1 MKDKDVMLMTDAVTT
16 DVGEE
21 IGRERDFEA
30 ALIRLKEVTMTLE
43 GGDLSLEESM
53 RLFEEGMR
61 LAAQCSKRLDEAEQ
75 RVEALVAGKEGER
88 TESFAPLEEP

>member
-1 MKDKDVMLMTDAVTT
+1 MKDKDVMLMTDATTT
-16 DVGEE
+16 DAGEDTR
-21 IGRERDFEA
+21 REKDFEA

-53 RLFEEGMR
+53 RLFEEGMG

-75 RVEALVAGKEGER
+75 RVEALVAGNGGER
-88 TESFAPLEEP
+88 TEPFAPMEEP

>member
-1 MKDKDVMLMTDAVTT
+1 MLMTDDTTT
-16 DVGEE
+16 D
-21 IGRERDFEA
+21 ERDDAGQGKDFES

-61 LAAQCSKRLDEAEQ
+61 LAAQCSKRLDKAEQ
-75 RVEALVAGKEGER
+75 RVEALVAGKDGDR
-88 TESFAPLEEP
+88 TEPFAPMEEP

>member
-1 MKDKDVMLMTDAVTT
+1 MTDKDVILMTDA
-16 DVGEE
+16 GEDT
-21 IGRERDFEA
+21 GREKDFEA
-30 ALIRLKEVTMTLE
+30 ALIRLKDVTMTLE
-43 GGDLSLEESM
+43 GGDLTLEESM

-88 TESFAPLEEP
+88 TEPFAPMEEP